1 VVAAAGV
8 LGGSRR
14 GAFAVALGWFAAVVV
29 FAGGRP
35 EGDVIIA
42 GDNLGL
48 AWLGLGASRRR
59 VERPPCRT
67 RRCGDG
73 RSAAVGRTRSLQAW
87 IPPADEPDVEQAA
100 VVPAG
105 AGDELVEPGV
115 RRRRRAAPGRLALR
129 HRHGCRRGGRSR
141 VRHVTRVPGTP
152 PWLTGVANWRGRILP
167 VVDIRPLL
175 GAPATPLPS
184 SARLLVLAGDGCT
197 VGLVAE
203 AVPGVHRGSL
213 EEAAPA
219 PATLAADAAT
229 LVVGQVL
236 DRYGPIAVL
245 EPAAVLALR
254 RRLDNRRR
262 GSA

>member
-1 VVAAAGV
+1 M
-8 LGGSRR
+8 
-14 GAFAVALGWFAAVVV
+14 
-29 FAGGRP
+29 
-35 EGDVIIA
+35 
-42 GDNLGL
+42 
-48 AWLGLGASRRR
+48 
-59 VERPPCRT
+59 
-67 RRCGDG
+67 
-73 RSAAVGRTRSLQAW
+73 
-87 IPPADEPDVEQAA
+87 EQAA

-105 AGDELVEPGV
+105 AGDELVEPASGGGV
-115 RRRRRAAPGRLALR
+115 VLRLA
-129 HRHGCRRGGRSR
+129 GSR
-141 VRHVTRVPGTP
+141 YVIDMAAVAEVVPRTHVTRVPGTP

-245 EPAAVLALR
+245 DPAAVLALR